1 MTGRVTGPAVAAVL
15 AALTGLGALPLAAQS
30 ASRLHFE
37 LEAGGA
43 AIHSMPV
50 IGSVSSTLSGT
61 IFGGETRVGLGP
73 VSLDLGYWQG
83 SLTSDSG
90 PASNE
95 DVVEGKALL
104 GVSPI
109 HWFTISAGPF
119 ARAYTTPAGTE
130 RWLTWRIQGRVE
142 DELVPATVKGYAELW
157 FVASSNVN
165 VVQPFTSGRGG
176 NVGLRLAPASWPV
189 WLTLGYGIEQVRLG
203 AGSRV
208 DTVDRLSFGVG
219 YSRR

>member
-1 MTGRVTGPAVAAVL
+1 MRSRPVMVVLLAVL
-15 AALTGLGALPLAAQS
+15 GAGPLAGQS

-37 LEAGGA
+37 LQADA
-43 AIHSMPV
+43 SSLHAMPV
-50 IGSVSSTLSGT
+50 IGAVSSTLSGT
-61 IFGGETRVGLGP
+61 LFGGAGRVGLGP

-83 SLTSDSG
+83 SLTSNSG

-109 HWFTISAGPF
+109 HWFTISGGAF

-130 RWLTWRIQGRVE
+130 RWLTWRIQGRI
-142 DELVPATVKGYAELW
+142 DESLVPRTVRGYAELW
-157 FVASSNVN
+157 FVASSDVN

-176 NVGLRLAPASWPV
+176 NVGLRLEPASWPV
-189 WLTLGYGIEQVRLG
+189 WVTLGYGIEQIRLG
-203 AGSRV
+203 SGSRI
-208 DTVDRLSFGVG
+208 DTVDRVTFGVG